1 MGQTTSIIVVKVK
14 KKSKQLCSFLF
25 LAFLALQVVAK
36 VFRQSMKGKQI
47 KCCICISIRT
57 SPLLSTLFCYP
68 VTQINKSKKARQ
80 RSTAAACKS
89 LHYFLGRTAKKK
101 CSSKGYILERCLASA
116 NF

>member
-1 MGQTTSIIVVKVK
+1 MGQTTIIVVKVK

-68 VTQINKSKKARQ
+68 VTQINRSKKARQ

-101 CSSKGYILERCLASA
+101 CSSKGYILEYCLASA